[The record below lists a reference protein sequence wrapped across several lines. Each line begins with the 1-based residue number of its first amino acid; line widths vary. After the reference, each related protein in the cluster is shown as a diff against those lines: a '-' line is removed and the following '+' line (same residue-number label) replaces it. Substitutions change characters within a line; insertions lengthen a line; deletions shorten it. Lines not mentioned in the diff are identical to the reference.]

1 MQRARTID
9 PKSIALCSRQKRRK
23 NCAISGYLLALDYF
37 SLKISYVTTANKRL
51 YFVEFVINEMV
62 KDAPKMNKADM
73 MARLRRTSVI
83 NSRMPGKMS
92 QTGIMNATSAL
103 SANWNFSL
111 GKRNM
116 LGLSVLA

>member
-51 YFVEFVINEMV
+51 YFINEMV